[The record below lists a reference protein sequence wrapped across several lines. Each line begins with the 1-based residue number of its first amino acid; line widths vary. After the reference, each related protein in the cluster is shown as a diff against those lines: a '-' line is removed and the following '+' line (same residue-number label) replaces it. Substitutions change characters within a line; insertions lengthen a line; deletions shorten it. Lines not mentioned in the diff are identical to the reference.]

1 MFLSF
6 FIPYMSI
13 PLLAYAL
20 NEWSIPVAKT
30 NEKKILASGVTP
42 GASGLM

>member
-1 MFLSF
+1 
-6 FIPYMSI
+6 MSI